1 MSGIKDVL
9 QRWLLVLVQLLI
21 ILSELIDKSD
31 VWR

>member
-1 MSGIKDVL
+1 MNGIKDVL